1 MNNEGYVYHFFFKCK
16 GKPAFTGT
24 KSNKSV
30 KYCFSVVFLFA
41 KTFLPFIYVFKSV
54 KQSMRFVLLI
64 MSLSIFKSF
73 FIYLIF

>member
-30 KYCFSVVFLFA
+30 KVKVITFRKKNDYLSKNINKILFMMCLQKA
-41 KTFLPFIYVFKSV
+41 L
-54 KQSMRFVLLI
+54 
-64 MSLSIFKSF
+64 
-73 FIYLIF
+73 